1 MNATA
6 NIASAIAKL
15 NSLPAMPVIAQK
27 LLALQLDTSDGE
39 AQMLKLIGQ
48 DPLMTAKIVG
58 LANTPIFGVTRKVS
72 TINDA
77 AMLLGFSRVK
87 SVAIG
92 LATMSALTKLPEGHF
107 KANDLWL
114 RSMSTAV
121 AMRAIV
127 RAMPARSRPMEDQ
140 IFLAGLLHDIGYM
153 ALAFLDTPTS
163 NALHAQLQSQPERP
177 IHEIEQ
183 ELLGI
188 THSEIGARLAC
199 HWHLPTD
206 ITSVIRHHHTPD
218 EEDAEAGQ
226 PMVRLVSFA
235 EKMLVEQEITEPEWL
250 DLGVDPAKAGDIREQ
265 IAELSEQAR
274 QLAIQ

>member
-1 MNATA
+1 MNATV
-6 NIASAIAKL
+6 NIRSSIAKL

-27 LLALQLDTSDGE
+27 LLALSLDTDEGE

-48 DPLMTAKIVG
+48 DPLITAKIVG

-77 AMLLGFSRVK
+77 AMLLGFSRVR

-92 LATMSALTKLPEGHF
+92 IATMSALTKLPEGHF
-107 KANDLWL
+107 KANDLWMN
-114 RSMSTAV
+114 SMATAV
-121 AMRAIV
+121 TMRTIA
-127 RAMPARSRPMEDQ
+127 RAMPARARPMEDQ

-153 ALAFLDTPTS
+153 ALAFLDTHAS

-177 IHEIEQ
+177 ILEIEQ

-188 THSEIGARLAC
+188 THSEIGAQLAH
-199 HWHLPTD
+199 HWHLPED
-206 ITSVIRHHHTPD
+206 IITVIRHHHTPD
-218 EEDAEAGQ
+218 EEDAKEGQ

-235 EKMLVEQEITEPEWL
+235 EKMFAEEEISEAEWL
-250 DLGVDPAKAGDIREQ
+250 ELGVDSDKAENIRSQ
-265 IAELSEQAR
+265 MDELTEQAK
-274 QLAIQ
+274 QLAV

>member
-1 MNATA
+1 MSTTV

-27 LLALQLDTSDGE
+27 LLALSLDTDDGE

-48 DPLMTAKIVG
+48 DPLITAKIVG

-72 TINDA
+72 TIADA

-92 LATMSALTKLPEGHF
+92 IATMSALTKLPEGHF

-114 RSMSTAV
+114 RSMATVA
-121 AMRAIV
+121 AMRAIAK
-127 RAMPARSRPMEDQ
+127 AMPARARPMEDQ
-140 IFLAGLLHDIGYM
+140 MFLAGLLHDIGYM
-153 ALAFLDTPTS
+153 ALAFLDTHGS
-163 NALHAQLQSQPERP
+163 NTLHARLQSQPERP
-177 IHEIEQ
+177 IHDIEQ

-188 THSEIGARLAC
+188 THSEIGARLAH
-199 HWHLPTD
+199 HWHLPED
-206 ITSVIRHHHTPD
+206 IITVIRHHHTPD
-218 EEDAEAGQ
+218 EDDTEERQ

-235 EKMLVEQEITEPEWL
+235 GKMLAEQEITEPEWL
-250 DLGVDPAKAGDIREQ
+250 GLGVDPDKADDIRSQ
-265 IAELSEQAR
+265 ITVLAEQAK
-274 QLAIQ
+274 QLAI